1 MFVFGLGFALLAPSR
16 AFIEHQILPT
26 ALLALASLPLII
38 MAGMRAMANRPIQT
52 GVAVWTTLFTMV
64 LGITGLLILYW
75 VIETVKIPA
84 TGNYRVLIARQIQ
97 SFISWSLLASS
108 DSSVGLLKQVL
119 GMTVGVG

>member
-1 MFVFGLGFALLAPSR
+1 
-16 AFIEHQILPT
+16 
-26 ALLALASLPLII
+26 